1 MGILNGQG
9 IARAF
14 RDKSKGMAGF
24 SAVADE
30 TGTVLITNIPSLD
43 LQNYIVF
50 FPKCYYIK

>member
-14 RDKSKGMAGF
+14 RDKSKVRMAGS

-30 TGTVLITNIPSLD
+30 TGTVLIPNIPCFF
-43 LQNYIVF
+43 IRTIRI
-50 FPKCYYIK
+50 FPKFNK